1 MVTRTPTKPAI
12 AIIKKPVV
20 KASVKKAV
28 PVKSVAKAPAKVLKA
43 PKAPVMAKKT
53 LTPKKVAPAK
63 TVAAPVKKSVISKPV
78 LQVPKAFATPVSPVK
93 PAIEQKVKA
102 KKAKLVRD
110 SFTMPEDEYQVLNDV
125 KKACLKAG
133 LAVKKSELLR
143 IGVALIKNLDNAK
156 LKAAIANL
164 PLVKAGRPKKEK

>member
-12 AIIKKPVV
+12 AVTKKPVA
-20 KASVKKAV
+20 KASVKKIV
-28 PVKSVAKAPAKVLKA
+28 PVKLAAKVPAKTLKA
-43 PKAPVMAKKT
+43 PKAAITAKKT

-63 TVAAPVKKSVISKPV
+63 TLVAPAKKSVISAPV
-78 LQVPKAFATPVSPVK
+78 LQVPKTVATPVSPVK
-93 PAIEQKVKA
+93 PVIEIKVKA

-110 SFTMPEDEYQVLNDV
+110 SFTMPEDEYQVLSDV

-156 LKAAIANL
+156 LKAAIASL